1 MNPRH
6 AILKAG
12 QSLYRNDVPFQFS
25 ETVGGGLAH
34 ARFIDDGAK
43 YTAGPM
49 PPTVGP
55 SRSGINLQFWLK
67 QEKASGPGLTLFA
80 ADPSFQRARLM
91 RAGDAVLQVTD
102 YPLCQRIRVQAR
114 LKYGDTYNAVEV
126 CIPNV
131 KGLSRNY
138 NTGRNG
144 QWGGHVQGT
153 LPDGRVLFIFVQ
165 DAKEKSPCGYRFEG
179 ANLYLTLYANLEPKN
194 VSREGVDDLMAMHTG
209 AFSTSLPPEYVQFLK
224 TDPLISC
231 PPKGPEISVEA
242 QAALKIDTHVSMEF
256 WLSIGEAVYPQS
268 PLVLLDGFESPIW
281 SATKPGAGN
290 VGLQV
295 AEKRLLELHK
305 GWLKDGPRGTF
316 LYGDA
321 PEAKDSYVRRRGG
334 QLHYFQVTSA
344 YHSFLR
350 TRSADWYGVARAV
363 ATHAR
368 TNHWIDGQC
377 SHHKGLLPWSG
388 AFSGNDHAVDS
399 EGLLWSFL
407 VDGDAI
413 ALDQWQ
419 KWATAYYPPAPGTN
433 SREAVATVRQCDVAY
448 WFTGDAKWQKLAT
461 DLLAPVLAEN
471 ERVKQTDDWKQ
482 FYRGMPTGVNWH
494 PLAHKKPLGWKQNLW
509 EGILN
514 VRDLAA
520 QGRLEEA
527 LPLILHG
534 ADGDGNGPLGE
545 AHVLLQM
552 PLIYDYF
559 RGKEVRDHGH
569 HILYGTSKDGRAR
582 LFIDKSDSAPMELM
596 IALGSRNAGDIPGTI
611 VEVFDPTGK
620 QTSYWNYT
628 TDESSR
634 FPRYPVA
641 AEYMAWPDGWQ
652 VVRKPLTVTGPV
664 GRYRVEVWGYNWLML
679 SGPLQTKWAEWQDCT
694 GEFSYEGS
702 DASGNWPAG
711 SVMVGN

>member
-1 MNPRH
+1 MIPRH

-25 ETVGGGLAH
+25 ETVGCGMAH
-34 ARFIDDGAK
+34 ARFLDDGAK

-55 SRSGINLQFWLK
+55 AKSGINLQFWLK
-67 QEKASGPGLTLFA
+67 QDKASGPGLTLFSG
-80 ADPSFQRARLM
+80 DPSFQKARLM

-102 YPLCQRIRVQAR
+102 YPQCQRIRVQAR
-114 LKYGDTYNAVEV
+114 LKYGETYNAVEL

-138 NTGRNG
+138 NTNRNG
-144 QWGGHVQGT
+144 QWSGLVQGT
-153 LPDGRVLFIFVQ
+153 LPDGRVLFVNVL
-165 DAKEKSPCGYRFEG
+165 DAKEKFPCGYRFEG
-179 ANLYLTLYANLEPKN
+179 ANLYLTLYANLESKN

-224 TDPLISC
+224 TDPLISQATQ
-231 PPKGPEISVEA
+231 EIPA
-242 QAALKIDTHVSMEF
+242 DQQAAIKIDTHVSIEL
-256 WLSIGEAVYPQS
+256 WLSIGEACYPGA
-268 PLVLLDGFESPIW
+268 PLVLLDGYESPIW

-290 VGLQV
+290 AGLQV
-295 AEKRLLELHK
+295 AEQRLLELHK

-321 PEAKDSYVRRRGG
+321 PEAQDSYVRRRGG
-334 QLHYFQVTSA
+334 QLHYFQATIA
-344 YHSFLR
+344 WHSFLR
-350 TRSADWYGVARAV
+350 TRNADWFGVARA
-363 ATHAR
+363 ATNHVR
-368 TNHWIDGQC
+368 SCHWIDGQC

-388 AFSGNDHAVDS
+388 AFSCNDHAVDA
-399 EGLLWSFL
+399 EGLLFAWL
-407 VDGDAI
+407 CDGDAI
-413 ALDQWQ
+413 ALDQWN
-419 KWATAYYPPAPGTN
+419 KWQAAYYPPASGTN

-448 WFTGDAKWQKLAT
+448 WFTGDAKWAKLSA
-461 DLLAPVLAEN
+461 DLIAPVLAEN
-471 ERVKQTDDWKQ
+471 ERVKQTDDWKK
-482 FYRGMPTGVNWH
+482 FYRGMPTGMNWH
-494 PLAHKKPLGWKQNLW
+494 PLAHKKPLGWNQAVW

-520 QGRLEEA
+520 QGRLDEV

-534 ADGDGNGPLGE
+534 TDGDGNGPLGE

-552 PLIYDYF
+552 PLIYEYF
-559 RGKEVRDHGH
+559 RGKEVTDPGH

-582 LFIDKSDSAPMELM
+582 VFIDKGDAEPLSLN
-596 IALGSRNAGDIPGTI
+596 IALGSRNKGDIPGTI

-628 TDESSR
+628 TDEASR

-652 VVRKPLTVTGPV
+652 VVHKSLTITGPI
-664 GRYRVEVWGYNWLML
+664 GRYRIEVWGYGWVML
-679 SGPLQTKWAEWQDCT
+679 NGPLQTKWAEWQST
-694 GEFSYEGS
+694 EGEFSYDGQ
-702 DASGNWPAG
+702 DASGEWPVG